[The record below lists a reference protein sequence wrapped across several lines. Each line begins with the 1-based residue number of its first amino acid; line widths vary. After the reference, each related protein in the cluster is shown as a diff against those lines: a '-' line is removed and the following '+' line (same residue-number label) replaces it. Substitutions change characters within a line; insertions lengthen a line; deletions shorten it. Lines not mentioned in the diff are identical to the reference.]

1 MSAPIARHNLIAVET
16 ITFDT
21 LFGEWSVAS
30 APPPPDL
37 ALCVAELWEIK
48 GVAGYGYEKLIP
60 RGLADFMINLG
71 PPQHVLQDP
80 TDSDPPI
87 FVNAWLSGIHDAPL
101 LAAPTHGSDDF
112 NTHFVGARLKPE
124 GVAGIFGMDASDVA
138 NRVVEAEDFTGPAMR
153 SLRTQLGET
162 PGARGRFSLL
172 AGFLRAQSVKNG
184 RPPSPSA
191 LWAIERTL
199 SVGGDIR
206 IDHLCAE
213 LEISRKHLNSLYKRA
228 VGLTPKTFARLSRFR
243 MVMDRLEDPAAESW
257 VGIAID
263 RGYFDH
269 AHLVRDFN
277 QFTGEAPEAFLKN
290 RGPDGES
297 VVYAEKPGEF

>member
-1 MSAPIARHNLIAVET
+1 M
-16 ITFDT
+16 
-21 LFGEWSVAS
+21 
-30 APPPPDL
+30 PPPADL
-37 ALCVAELWEIK
+37 APFVAEFWETK

-60 RGLADFMINLG
+60 RGQADFMINLG
-71 PPQHVLQDP
+71 PPQNVLQDP
-80 TDSDPPI
+80 ADTNPPL
-87 FVNAWLSGIHDAPL
+87 FVNAWLAGIHDAPL
-101 LAAPTHGSDDF
+101 LAAPAHGSDDF
-112 NTHFVGARLKPE
+112 NTHFVGARFKPE
-124 GVAGIFGMDASDVA
+124 GVAGIFGVDASDVA

-162 PGARGRFSLL
+162 PDTIDRFSLL
-172 AGFLRAQSVKNG
+172 AGFLREQSSKNG
-184 RPPSPSA
+184 RPTSSSV
-191 LWAIERTL
+191 LWAIGKTL
-199 SVGGDIR
+199 SLGGDIR
-206 IDHLCAE
+206 VDHLCAE

-228 VGLTPKTFARLSRFR
+228 VGLSPKTFARLSRFR

-277 QFTGEAPEAFLKN
+277 QFTGEAPEAFLKS

-297 VVYAEKPGEF
+297 VVYAEKPGAS